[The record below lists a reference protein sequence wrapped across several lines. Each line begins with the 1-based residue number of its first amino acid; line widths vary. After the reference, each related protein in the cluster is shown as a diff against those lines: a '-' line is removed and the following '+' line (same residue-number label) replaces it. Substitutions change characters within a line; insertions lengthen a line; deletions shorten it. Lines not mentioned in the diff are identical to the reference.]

1 MVTLSAASQM
11 SRGKNGREDPRAVQR
26 PDPAPQDA
34 RAMALPAGQAP
45 RRQRPAHLRVL
56 TPQTPG
62 PGESPG
68 QCLHRS
74 FHSSVLAP
82 ERRPGLLSERRAVST
97 RGCGGGL
104 WGPGGCVGAR
114 WPDPLVAGSSA
125 VQGVGGGPWRKLGA
139 LDSTHQ
145 GGRVNPSHPVP
156 QFPLGAGGSPCS
168 LRSRSDAPCFP
179 SRGLGPALR
188 PPPEPHAAPQ
198 DLGGRQSG
206 SRSARSRLW
215 GEQCGRR
222 GHPESPSSP
231 QPD

>member
-125 VQGVGGGPWRKLGA
+125 VQGVGGGTLAEVR
-139 LDSTHQ
+139 
-145 GGRVNPSHPVP
+145 
-156 QFPLGAGGSPCS
+156 GAGLHAPGGPGQSLSPCASVSPWCRRIS
-168 LRSRSDAPCFP
+168 LFVEVPIRCPLFPQQGPGAGTAPTPRASCSTP
-179 SRGLGPALR
+179 GPGGPPVGVQVCPQPAVGGAVWEER
-188 PPPEPHAAPQ
+188 PPGKPLFAP
-198 DLGGRQSG
+198 
-206 SRSARSRLW
+206 A
-215 GEQCGRR
+215 
-222 GHPESPSSP
+222 
-231 QPD
+231 